1 MFVLPDQHSDGRWK
15 VADPWCS
22 PAKWSWWSESKLRA
36 GAEEW
41 GRRVYGAAALE
52 ADYPA
57 DSSGPR
63 DPRVLAIVA
72 RVARRMM
79 SLSYP
84 GHETTMPNPP
94 PADTGGGQAILFTRT
109 AALGV
114 AGSGGGGTTVGINWN
129 PSRWTLTKDVPVYL
143 DTSGSQKVTTAKAG
157 TVVTAFGVKAAI
169 DDNGLDSSWRAILV
183 STGGLIPG
191 DSAMQRAILW
201 CKAAD
206 MPDDSTS
213 TNQAW
218 DDSIWNLAGTPE
230 GRFPCPAAPPC
241 PECPDQA
248 EVIAARDEEWEEWV
262 LNGAPSD
269 ATPATAG
276 KPTP

>member
-1 MFVLPDQHSDGRWK
+1 
-15 VADPWCS
+15 
-22 PAKWSWWSESKLRA
+22 
-36 GAEEW
+36 
-41 GRRVYGAAALE
+41 VYGAAALE

-114 AGSGGGGTTVGINWN
+114 AGSGGGGGTTVGINWN

-143 DTSGSQKVTTAKAG
+143 DTSGSQKVTTIDAG
-157 TVVTAFGVKAAI
+157 KVVTAFGVKAAI
-169 DDNGLDSSWRAILV
+169 DDNGLDSSWRAVLV

-191 DSAMQRAILW
+191 DSPMQRAILW
-201 CKAAD
+201 ARASD
-206 MPDDSTS
+206 MPADSTS

-230 GRFPCPAAPPC
+230 GRFPCPPAPPC
-241 PECPDQA
+241 PECPDA
-248 EVIAARDEEWEEWV
+248 SEVIAARDEEWTAWMLE
-262 LNGAPSD
+262 GSPAD
-269 ATPATAG
+269 TTP
-276 KPTP
+276 